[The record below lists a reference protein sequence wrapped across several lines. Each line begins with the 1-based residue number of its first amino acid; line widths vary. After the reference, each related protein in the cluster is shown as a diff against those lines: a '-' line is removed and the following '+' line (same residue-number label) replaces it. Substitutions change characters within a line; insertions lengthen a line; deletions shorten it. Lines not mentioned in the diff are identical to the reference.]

1 MQHPKVLKLSRTI
14 IALGLFAFGGVHGL
28 SATAATS
35 VATAI
40 TPVNNKIDPQLLV
53 SSLAAGQSNMVEAL
67 IKVKGK
73 ANPSILK
80 PNQHYLDKRQT
91 WVNHL
96 QTTTNQA
103 QAGLLNWLQKNSIE
117 HKSYW
122 INNTI
127 YIRADR
133 AMLATIA
140 ARNDVIFIYG
150 NPKIQKRLPAPEP
163 MAANVDGF
171 ATLAGPEWGVAK
183 IKAPQVWAAGITG
196 AGVTIAGE
204 DTGYKWDHP
213 AIKGKYR
220 GWNGSSANHNYN
232 WHDATHSGT
241 ASCAPNQV
249 VPCDDNGHG
258 THTIGTMVGDD
269 GAGNQIGVAPGA
281 KWIGCRNMIGGAG
294 TPATYTEC
302 LQWLIAPTDLNG
314 QNPDSSKA
322 PDVSSHSWGCPTS
335 EGCTSGD
342 ILRSAVQ
349 NVVNAGIMVVAA
361 AGNDGSACS
370 TIGDPPAIY
379 DEAFTIGSTTSTDTM
394 SSFSGRGPVASA
406 VHNKPDVSAPGS
418 NVRSA
423 WNNGAYNTISGT
435 SMATPHVAGVAALLI
450 SANPALRGHPDQIA
464 AILRASAVTTV
475 SNTQV
480 CGGVPATT
488 FPNPVVGA
496 GRIDAYAAYLRA
508 VSAPVPLTNG
518 VAQTNQSAVLN
529 AENNYSLDVPA
540 GATSL
545 KFATTGG
552 SGNVGMYV
560 RFASKPTSTVYDCTS
575 SVSGSVQTCNIPTAQ
590 AGTYYLMLKGISAFS
605 GVSVTGS
612 YTAGTTNKAPVA
624 NYTFT
629 ISGLTAN
636 FTDSSTDSD
645 GTIASRTWDFG
656 DASSTNTT
664 SPSHAYAT
672 AGTYNVV
679 LKVVDNLGAS
689 NSKTQAVTV
698 GTASNVLS
706 NGVAKTNL
714 AAALN
719 ATLSYTMVVPSGATG
734 LKFVTAGGTGDA
746 DIYVKYGAAPTT
758 SVYDCKSNGAS
769 NAETCSI
776 TTAKAGTYYV
786 LVKAYKAFSGL
797 SLTGSYK

>member
-1 MQHPKVLKLSRTI
+1 MQHPKVNKLSRTLL
-14 IALGLFAFGGVHGL
+14 ALGLFAFSGSQGL
-28 SATAATS
+28 SAIAAPS
-35 VATAI
+35 A
-40 TPVNNKIDPQLLV
+40 NSKIDPQLLI
-53 SSLAAGQSNMVEAL
+53 SPMAAGQSNMVEAL
-67 IKVKGK
+67 IKVKGS
-73 ANPSILK
+73 ANKNVLH
-80 PNQHYLDKRQT
+80 PNQHYLDKRHA
-91 WVNHL
+91 WVQHL
-96 QTTTNQA
+96 QSTTNNA
-103 QAGLLNWLQKNSIE
+103 QSDLLNWLQRNSIE

-122 INNTI
+122 VNNTI
-127 YIRADR
+127 LIRAER
-133 AMLATIA
+133 SVLNTLA
-140 ARNDVIFIYG
+140 ARNDVVFIYG
-150 NPKIQKRLPAPEP
+150 NPKIQKRQPVPEP
-163 MAANVDGF
+163 MAANVDNF

-183 IKAPQVWAAGITG
+183 INAPQVWAAGVTG

-220 GWNGSSANHNYN
+220 GWNGTSANHNYN

-241 ASCAPNQV
+241 ASCPPNQV

-269 GAGNQIGVAPGA
+269 GAGNQVGVAPGA

-314 QNPDSSKA
+314 QNPDPSKA
-322 PDVSSHSWGCPTS
+322 PDISSHSWGCTVS

-342 ILRSAVQ
+342 ILKTAVE

-370 TIGDPPAIY
+370 TIGDPPATY
-379 DEAFTIGSTTSTDTM
+379 DKAFTVGSTTSTDSM
-394 SSFSGRGPVASA
+394 SSFSSRGPVASA
-406 VHNKPDVSAPGS
+406 SRVKPDVSAPGS
-418 NVRSA
+418 SVRSA

-435 SMATPHVAGVAALLI
+435 SMATPHVAGAAALLI
-450 SANPALRGHPDQIA
+450 AANPALRGQPEQIA

-480 CGGVPATT
+480 CGGIAATT
-488 FPNPVVGA
+488 FPNYVVGA

-508 VSAPVPLTNG
+508 ISAPVPLTNG
-518 VAQTNQSAVLN
+518 VAKTNQSAVLN
-529 AENNYSLDVPA
+529 AENNYSLDVPT
-540 GATSL
+540 GATGL
-545 KFATTGG
+545 KFTTTGG
-552 SGNVGMYV
+552 TGNVGMYV

-590 AGTYYLMLKGISAFS
+590 AGTYYLMLKGLTAFS
-605 GVSVTGS
+605 GVNVTGS
-612 YTAGTTNKAPVA
+612 YTAGSVNKPPVA

-629 ISGLTAN
+629 TSGLTAN
-636 FTDSSTDSD
+636 FVDSSSDPD

-664 SPSHAYAT
+664 NPSRTYAA

-679 LKVVDNLGAS
+679 LSVTDNQGATA
-689 NSKTQAVTV
+689 SKTQAVTV
-698 GTASNVLS
+698 STSNNVLT
-706 NGVAKTNL
+706 NGVPKTGL
-714 AAALN
+714 SAALN
-719 ATLSYTMVVPSGATG
+719 ATLSYTMAVPAGATG
-734 LKFVTAGGTGDA
+734 LKFVTSGGTGDA
-746 DIYVKYGAAPTT
+746 DVYVKFGSAPTT
-758 SVYDCKSNGAS
+758 SSYDCRSNGAT
-769 NAETCSI
+769 NTETCSI

-786 LVKAYKAFSGL
+786 LIKAYKAFSGV
-797 SLTGSYK
+797 SLTGSHK